1 MATVFV
7 GREKELDAL
16 LALAQGER
24 ETPVAAGFVQ
34 GDPGCGKSRLLA
46 EVVARAREDHCLQ
59 VTGYEAEQ
67 AVPLAAASG
76 VLRSLAGVGE
86 EGKRLE
92 ELVFGRAE
100 EAGSLD
106 PLRVFEATHRA
117 LRALGRRVLVVD
129 DVQWVDAL
137 SLALL
142 HYLVRAAVDV
152 GQPLV
157 LVTAS
162 RPSADADRFATS
174 FAAVLPTDALCRIEL
189 GGLQLEEG
197 VALAQVLTPQLNVDE
212 ATELWRSASG
222 SPFWLETLVHAGGAP
237 PDPGR
242 LLRERLGG
250 LGSDATRLVGLLA
263 VAARPLL
270 VADLSRLQEWPSE
283 RAESAAREL
292 VAAGVALEGG
302 GTLRLAQDLIRDA
315 ATQTLAGE
323 TSARLHR
330 QLADWFEAEAG
341 TDLQLLLE
349 ALHHR
354 SAAGQPTPSLARRI
368 VLSPRRRLLGEPG
381 LRQLEEAAD
390 EVGLNAPDA
399 LGFQQAVAS
408 LAAELSEHERALHRW
423 TLVAGALTDPLER
436 TSALLGAAQAAVEL
450 GLEDEARRSLDSAQA
465 IGGDDETLAI
475 ELASHRAD
483 IALTFGERSEAEASR
498 FASDAAARARALAL
512 ETGGIEQLDARS
524 LRAYEFAM
532 RVRADAAY
540 NEVSHDQEVAAAE
553 DRVAAGRLLDE
564 QTYLSACLTL
574 ALARWSV
581 EGVRQVRDEASR
593 RVLPGMAFDAGVH
606 LTQKLLGQGLLFE
619 AEQAAAQAQE
629 LAGRVPDVPRGRGR
643 FSYYRC
649 ILALYRGNFDD
660 GLRGLEREA
669 AAEPLRV
676 RRVNFDLERAHW
688 CARVRG
694 DALADEAVASLA
706 AAERFVEST
715 HSSPVLAGITRL
727 VAGEVLARIGHVD
740 QAREALADWDANY
753 TASQPWEPLRRR
765 GAGALISW
773 RTGQVQLAVAELQH
787 VQAGFEQEEMALE
800 AVWTQIDL
808 GRAFLEVDRGSATA
822 VLRAAAATASALG
835 ATTLQQLAEK
845 ELRAVGV
852 RTWRRPQAT
861 PTGADALLEL
871 SARERE
877 VALLVADGASNPEIA
892 EQLYLSRKTIEH
904 HVSNA
909 LAKLG
914 VRNRTELAARLAVH
928 STHPQDG

>member
-1 MATVFV
+1 MAAVFV
-7 GREKELDAL
+7 GREDELDAL
-16 LALAQGER
+16 LALAHGVR

-46 EVVARAREDHCLQ
+46 EVVARAGDDRCLQ

-76 VLRSLAGVGE
+76 VLRSLTGVGE

-92 ELVFGRAE
+92 DLVFGRAD

-137 SLALL
+137 SLALM

-152 GQPLV
+152 GPPLV

-174 FAAVLPTDALCRIEL
+174 VAAVLPTDALRRIEL

-197 VALAQVLTPQLNVDE
+197 VALAQALTPQLNVDE

-222 SPFWLETLVHAGGAP
+222 SPFWLETLVRAGGAP

-302 GTLRLAQDLIRDA
+302 GTLRLAHDLIRDA

-323 TSARLHR
+323 TSSRLHR

-354 SAAGQPTPSLARRI
+354 LAAGQPTPSLARRI

-381 LRQLEEAAD
+381 LRQLEDAAD

-399 LGFQQAVAS
+399 LAFQQAVAS

-423 TLVAGALTDPLER
+423 TLVADALTDPLER
-436 TSALLGAAQAAVEL
+436 ATALLGAAQAALEL
-450 GLEDEARRSLDSAQA
+450 GLEDEARRSLDRAQA
-465 IGGDDETLAI
+465 IGGADETLAI

-483 IALTFGERSEAEASR
+483 IALALGERIEAEASH
-498 FASDAAARARALAL
+498 FAREAAARARALAVGA
-512 ETGGIEQLDARS
+512 GGIEQLDARS

-532 RVRADAAY
+532 RVRADDAY
-540 NEVSHDQEVAAAE
+540 NEVSHDENVAAAE

-574 ALARWSV
+574 ALVRWSV

-593 RVLPGMAFDAGVH
+593 RLLPGTAFDAGVH
-606 LTQKLLGQGLLFE
+606 LTQKLLGQGRLFE
-619 AEQAAAQAQE
+619 AEEAAAQAQE

-649 ILALYRGNFDD
+649 ILALYCGNFDE

-669 AAEPLRV
+669 AAEPLPF

-694 DALADEAVASLA
+694 EALGDEALASLA

-715 HSSPVLAGITRL
+715 HSPVIAGITRL

-753 TASQPWEPLRRR
+753 TPSQPWEPLRRR
-765 GAGALISW
+765 AAGALVSW
-773 RTGQVQLAVAELQH
+773 HTGQLHPAVAELRQ

-808 GRAFLEVDRGSATA
+808 GRALLEVDRGSATA
-822 VLRAAAATASALG
+822 TLRTAAATAAALG

-877 VALLVADGASNPEIA
+877 VALLVANGASNPEIA

-914 VRNRTELAARLAVH
+914 VRNRTELAARLAAH
-928 STHPQDG
+928 STQPREG